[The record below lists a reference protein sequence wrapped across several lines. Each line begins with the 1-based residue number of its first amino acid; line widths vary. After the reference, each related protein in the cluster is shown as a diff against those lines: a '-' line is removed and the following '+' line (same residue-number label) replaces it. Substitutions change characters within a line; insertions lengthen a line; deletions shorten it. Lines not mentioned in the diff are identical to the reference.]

1 MVYKLIAVML
11 IGRVLGYL
19 ELNLMHIPEI
29 KLKHTLNEKLMDL
42 SSRTPLIYLE
52 DMIYYDRLHKAKQIV
67 DGDVLHSL
75 LYDFVGVL
83 QSIIS
88 LGIYV
93 GILSVLGWPII
104 FFALTVIPKVWVQVR
119 MNQMKYGY
127 YLQSTLAERRAWC
140 LLELLAL

>member
-75 LYDFVGVL
+75 LYDFVVC
-83 QSIIS
+83 
-88 LGIYV
+88 
-93 GILSVLGWPII
+93 
-104 FFALTVIPKVWVQVR
+104 FKV
-119 MNQMKYGY
+119 
-127 YLQSTLAERRAWC
+127 
-140 LLELLAL
+140 